1 MDAFVLQMTLQEST
15 QCTHN
20 SMGVKSCF
28 MYPRF
33 YRGRQ
38 ITANRYSMTCFLFHW
53 NVTSLLQ
60 CGKCSLCVFVAIGL
74 GTLKTKGVRLVQ
86 WSSIAPPTFTILVFY
101 VCGQF
106 QSIST

>member
-1 MDAFVLQMTLQEST
+1 MDAFVLQMTPQEST
-15 QCTHN
+15 QCIHN

-60 CGKCSLCVFVAIGL
+60 CGNAASVFLLLLVEALPRQRELGWCSGHQSPL
-74 GTLKTKGVRLVQ
+74 
-86 WSSIAPPTFTILVFY
+86 PPL
-101 VCGQF
+101 
-106 QSIST
+106 QS